1 MDGGGSG
8 DEGGVEERS
17 RITPGVLTGWIV
29 EPFTEMWNTGGHGGR
44 REEEKSKAKGRMSP
58 FARDSNVTYLV
69 HATYI
74 VYIF

>member
-29 EPFTEMWNTGGHGGR
+29 EPFTEMWNTGGHGGEAGGG
-44 REEEKSKAKGRMSP
+44 EEQGKVEDESICKGQ
-58 FARDSNVTYLV
+58 
-69 HATYI
+69 
-74 VYIF
+74 